1 MSFVVAIDGPAGA
14 GKGTVADLLSKKIG
28 FVNIDT
34 GAMFRC
40 VALKALNNKIESS
53 DIEKIKD
60 MLKDISIELKNYE
73 GKQLVLLDGIDVTE
87 EIRTPKIDNNVAKY
101 AAIGCVRDKITILER
116 KMGELRRYS
125 NGGKRYWN
133 NNISKCKCKDIFRCI
148 SRRKSKKKI

>member
-14 GKGTVADLLSKKIG
+14 GKGTVADLVSKELG
-28 FVNIDT
+28 FINIDT

-40 VALKALNNKIESS
+40 VALKAINNKIESTE
-53 DIEKIKD
+53 IEKIKAI
-60 MLKDISIELKNYE
+60 LKNISIELKSNK

-87 EIRTPKIDNNVAKY
+87 EIRTPQIDDNVAKY

-116 KMGELRRYS
+116 KMGEFRKYS